1 MIITTCDNCCC
12 KLVQFSKLLQIV
24 TSTKVFEPS
33 FSLYCTNKQNNLSNN
48 FGETE
53 STIQFKMEIL
63 SFIRTKENSI
73 LGYMTQTV
81 TTCWSIPD
89 NIGIKINFGIALKL
103 PYSLRGAVVLN
114 RKNTSL
120 PLAVQYLFWT

>member
-12 KLVQFSKLLQIV
+12 KLVQFSKLLQTV

-81 TTCWSIPD
+81 TTC
-89 NIGIKINFGIALKL
+89 
-103 PYSLRGAVVLN
+103 
-114 RKNTSL
+114 
-120 PLAVQYLFWT
+120 

>member
-33 FSLYCTNKQNNLSNN
+33 FSLYGTNKQNNLSNN

-89 NIGIKINFGIALKL
+89 NIGIKRNFGIALKL